1 VDARDKRGHDEG
13 EVSVNT
19 LLVIVT
25 RCHDRQAR
33 KKSSEII
40 NLKN

>member
-1 VDARDKRGHDEG
+1 MYGGFAIFCAANASGYMLR
-13 EVSVNT
+13 
-19 LLVIVT
+19 T
-25 RCHDRQAR
+25 RSR

>member
-1 VDARDKRGHDEG
+1 
-13 EVSVNT
+13 
-19 LLVIVT
+19 LLAIVAVPPSLVPPI
-25 RCHDRQAR
+25 HQR